1 MKKFIL
7 GSIFSLGLLLSQN
20 NYPIVLIHGFM
31 GWGESEM
38 GGYNY
43 WGGHNDFIQSLKENG
58 HIVFQLSVGPVSS
71 NWERAVEAYYQLK
84 GGQVNYGK
92 VHSTKYGI
100 IQKPV
105 GKNYEGLYPEWNNNN
120 PVHIIG
126 HSMGGQTA
134 RMLQFLLTNVIYFDE
149 SADVKEKSVLVG
161 GQQNYMIKSFQ

>member
-7 GSIFSLGLLLSQN
+7 GFIFSLGLLLSQN

-58 HIVFQLSVGPVSS
+58 HIVFELSVGPVSS

-105 GKNYEGLYPEWNNNN
+105 GKKYEGLYPEWNNNN

-134 RMLQFLLTNVIYFDE
+134 RMLQYLLSQEFYIDKETFIKEE
-149 SADVKEKSVLVG
+149 SE
-161 GQQNYMIKSFQ
+161 